1 MAKVIKRTILITA
14 FDSFGGESINPSW
27 MAVSA
32 LPDEICGWTVRKV
45 QLSTAFGKAEVA
57 LAAAMKEFSPD
68 AVICTGQAGGSN
80 GIRLERVAINLIDAR
95 IPDNDGARP
104 VDELVVKDG
113 PAAYFTELPVKLMLE
128 RLGDSHIQAEIS
140 NSAGTFVCNTVMYY
154 LLHLIRRK
162 YKKVRGGFIHVPYI
176 PDQTADKPEG
186 TPSMSLDKI
195 TDALIIC
202 AATLIESI
210 EESERKKSGKSRSPT
225 ANVNKPRQERSE
237 SEDSGSEENN
247 KKAANGPGVIEK
259 GAAAVH
265 KNAPVVKREIRKL
278 AKNPIVRDAAF
289 EALES
294 ANKVIPS
301 RKVRRVISVAL
312 RAARI
317 HNAGKG
323 PDNGQQ

>member
-1 MAKVIKRTILITA
+1 MAKIIKRTILITA
-14 FDSFGGESINPSW
+14 FDSFGGESVNTSW
-27 MAVSA
+27 LAVSA

-45 QLSTAFGKAEVA
+45 QLSTAFGKAEEG
-57 LAAAMKEFSPD
+57 LSAAMKEFSPD

-95 IPDNDGARP
+95 IPDNDGAQP
-104 VDELVVKDG
+104 IDEPVVKDG
-113 PAAYFTELPVKLMLE
+113 PDAYFTGLPVKLMLE
-128 RLGDSHIQAEIS
+128 RLGDSHISAEIS
-140 NSAGTFVCNTVMYY
+140 YSAGPFVCNTVMYY

-162 YKKVRGGFIHVPYI
+162 YKKVRGGFIQVPFI
-176 PDQTADKPEG
+176 PEQTANKPDG
-186 TPSMSLDKI
+186 TPSMSLDKM

-210 EESERKKSGKSRSPT
+210 EESERKKSGKAKAPAAT
-225 ANVNKPRQERSE
+225 VNKPRQESG
-237 SEDSGSEENN
+237 DSSSAKNN
-247 KKAANGPGVIEK
+247 KKAAKGPGVIEK

-265 KNAPVVKREIRKL
+265 KNAPVVKRGIRKL
-278 AKNPIVRDAAF
+278 AKNPVVRDVAF

-294 ANKVIPS
+294 ANKVIPN
-301 RKVRRVISVAL
+301 RKVRRMINVAI

-317 HNAGKG
+317 HNVGKG